1 MNTTIKKSAGAWIP
15 AFILY
20 EENLTLEEKFVYC
33 LLHNLC
39 NEEGKCWPSNGWLT
53 DMTGKAERSIR
64 RYLTRL
70 KDRGLIRTV
79 MNATATGTHRIIY
92 VTLSEG
98 GGAATGGRRGAANLA
113 GVINN
118 NTIGIIN
125 NGWLLETFNVVR
137 RGCVKDSREIKVVDE
152 ETKKNIKLIKKSR
165 ITQEDMEDVMLK
177 CFNDPMHAKDQFRFL
192 TPEYVTRMKTI
203 NRYLFDETL

>member
-1 MNTTIKKSAGAWIP
+1 MKSTIKKSAGAWIP

-20 EENLTLEEKFVYC
+20 AENLTIEEKFVYA

-70 KDRGLIRTV
+70 KANGAIRTV
-79 MNATATGTHRIIY
+79 MNPTATGTYRIIY
-92 VTLSEG
+92 VTISEG
-98 GGAATGGRRGAANLA
+98 GGVDTGGRRGAANLA
-113 GVINN
+113 GVIYNSTN
-118 NTIGIIN
+118 STIN
-125 NGWLLETFNVVR
+125 NGWLLKLFNTVR
-137 RGCVKDSREIKVVDE
+137 HGCVKDSREIKVVDE
-152 ETKKNIKLIKKSR
+152 ETKKNIKLIQKSR

-177 CFNDPMHAKDQFRFL
+177 CFNDPMHAKEAFRFL

-203 NRYLFDETL
+203 NRYLLDETI